1 MDEDGLEKLSTCR
14 IHVKNLYF
22 IKSASFEVLTAM
34 LRKIG
39 LLRYQRVTAL
49 EKVIVPSSSSEFNI
63 PSGQVSLETG
73 GSKSEKDN

>member
-1 MDEDGLEKLSTCR
+1 VDEGGLEKLSTCR

-39 LLRYQRVTAL
+39 LLRYQIVTAL

-63 PSGQVSLETG
+63 PSGQVSLETD